1 MRKLWSASPLARPDR
16 PIHVLAASIQN
27 YLYFPT
33 PDPLYVVLGT
43 LAGNMLKGS
52 PVWTLLVGPPAS
64 GKTLLLEMLAKL
76 PRVHMVSSI
85 KGPAALLSGSAR
97 KDVGKGATGGLLRQ
111 IGNFGMVI
119 VKDFTGIMS
128 LPHDVMM
135 ETLSGFRES
144 YDGRWAR
151 HIGEGGGRVL
161 EWKGK
166 MGFLGG
172 STSIIDRHHSVI
184 GELGERWMYYRY
196 LESDGYGETK
206 KALETRDPD
215 AMVDKVRGML
225 GEFMED
231 SGMVWEDGGLERRAL
246 EGVESNR
253 IFAIA
258 SLVVASRSVVARD
271 SHSKEVVDV
280 SQREAPTRLAGALGQ
295 FYLGLEMIGLP
306 EPERWRIAGKVALDS
321 MPQLRLRLIEALR
334 EGGGGRS
341 GILKETLQ
349 CSAGTVRRVAEDLE
363 IHGVVEKVLKGDR
376 GYGGEEGSGAGAGV
390 GSYRLTRW
398 AREQLNLG
406 WQGRGKP

>member
-16 PIHVLAASIQN
+16 PIHALAASIQN
-27 YLYFPT
+27 YLFFPT

-64 GKTLLLEMLAKL
+64 GKTLILEMLAKL

-97 KDVGKGATGGLLRQ
+97 KDIGKGATGGLLRQ

-128 LPHDVMM
+128 LPHEIMM
-135 ETLSGFRES
+135 ETLSGFREC
-144 YDGRWAR
+144 YDGRWNR

-161 EWKGK
+161 TWQGK

-172 STSIIDRHHSVI
+172 STSVIDRHHSVI

-196 LESDGYGETK
+196 PESDGYGETK

-215 AMVDKVRGML
+215 AMTDKVRAL
-225 GEFMED
+225 VGEFME
-231 SGMVWEDGGLERRAL
+231 GIGAEWVEGGLERRGL

-280 SQREAPTRLAGALGQ
+280 SHREAPTRLAGALGQ
-295 FYLGLEMIGLP
+295 LYLGLEMIGLP
-306 EPERWRIAGKVALDS
+306 EGERWRVVGKVALDS
-321 MPQLRLRLIEALR
+321 MPQLRLRLIEELNK
-334 EGGGGRS
+334 GGGARS
-341 GILKETLQ
+341 GGLKETLQ

-363 IHGVVEKVLKGDR
+363 IHGVVERVLKGENR
-376 GYGGEEGSGAGAGV
+376 GLAGEAAGV
-390 GSYRLTRW
+390 GSYRLSRW
-398 AREQLNLG
+398 AREQLSLG
-406 WQGRGKP
+406 WQDKGVRP